1 MIKKVVGK
9 NIKLYR
15 IQKGFS
21 QTKAA
26 SLVGITPAYWGYLE
40 RGQKNPSVELVA
52 IISEVL
58 GVKASLL
65 FVESAENLSEELILY
80 LHMVNDMG
88 NQHIG
93 FILTIIKAYVDLCKG
108 LSTT

>member
-26 SLVGITPAYWGYLE
+26 SLVGITPAYWGTWKE
-40 RGQKNPSVELVA
+40 DRK
-52 IISEVL
+52 I
-58 GVKASLL
+58 LL
-65 FVESAENLSEELILY
+65 
-80 LHMVNDMG
+80 
-88 NQHIG
+88 
-93 FILTIIKAYVDLCKG
+93 
-108 LSTT
+108 